1 MFCEFKFGHLGSGI
15 WLLFCTS
22 MKNVT
27 IFQLLYFIREK
38 RPILILFY
46 MLMIYGLL
54 VYNCLFRIEL
64 LDYF

>member
-1 MFCEFKFGHLGSGI
+1 MFCEFIIGHFGSGI